1 MITTFTLNAAIDKTY
16 YVPGVPA
23 FGAGN
28 VVRASRMF
36 AQPGGKGINVAR
48 VVHQLGLPVRA
59 SGIVGGSNGAYIERA
74 LDAIGVVHDFVAVE
88 GESRLCLNMISDADG
103 SSLELLEPGPIVPE
117 ERVEALKRKVGE
129 LAATS
134 RIVSFSGSI
143 PQGVPAGIY
152 RELVTLA
159 KEAGA
164 RVFLDASG
172 AAMLAGIEAAPHL
185 IKPNKDEAQALL
197 GRAIEREAD
206 IAEWIARCMEQGITS
221 VIVSLGGDGALAG
234 SEGALYRVRSA
245 TIDVVNAVGCGD
257 AFVAGMAVA
266 AAEGRAA
273 DDALRFAAAVGTAN
287 ALSLVAGD
295 VKPAD
300 VKRLYAETTVTRMQ

>member
-23 FGAGN
+23 FGPGN

-74 LDAIGVVHDFVAVE
+74 LSAIGIGHEFVAVE

-103 SSLELLEPGPIVPE
+103 SSLELLESGPVVPAE
-117 ERVEALKRKVGE
+117 AVEALKRKVSE
-129 LAATS
+129 LASTS

-143 PQGVPAGIY
+143 PQGVPTGIY
-152 RELVTLA
+152 RELATLA

-185 IKPNKDEAQALL
+185 IKPNQDEAQVLL
-197 GRAIEREAD
+197 GRAIEKEAD
-206 IAEWIARCMEQGITS
+206 LAEWIVRCMEQGIAS
-221 VIVSLGGDGALAG
+221 VIVSLGGEGALAG
-234 SEGALYRVRSA
+234 HEGALYRVRSA

-266 AAEGRAA
+266 TAEDRPA

-295 VKPAD
+295 VKPDD
-300 VKRLYAETTVTRMQ
+300 VKRLYAETAVTRIH